1 MGKSFDGQLPL
12 LGTSLPAFVL
22 THARVYSGWLPLGP
36 CLVASSQIK
45 NPQDMTLKTHL
56 AMQSASL
63 NPLQNGSTKEQLWQ
77 IAETVSALSYGTLLK
92 KGDII
97 CTGTPPGQG
106 SSQKPPIWLQ
116 HGETVTVYGEGI
128 GSLVNEVAWE
138 SKKGRQ
144 AKL

>member
-1 MGKSFDGQLPL
+1 
-12 LGTSLPAFVL
+12 
-22 THARVYSGWLPLGP
+22 
-36 CLVASSQIK
+36 VASKEFS
-45 NPQDMTLKTHL
+45 NPQDIVLKTHL
-56 AMQSASL
+56 ALQSASV

-116 HGETVTVYGEGI
+116 HGETVTVWGEGI
-128 GSLVNEVAWE
+128 GSLVNEVEWE
-138 SKKGRQ
+138 SKAPGRS
-144 AKL
+144 KL

>member
-1 MGKSFDGQLPL
+1 M
-12 LGTSLPAFVL
+12 VL
-22 THARVYSGWLPLGP
+22 R
-36 CLVASSQIK
+36 
-45 NPQDMTLKTHL
+45 THL
-56 AMQSASL
+56 ALQSASV

-116 HGETVTVYGEGI
+116 HGEKVTVWGEGI
-128 GSLVNEVAWE
+128 GSLVNEVEWE
-138 SKKGRQ
+138 SKATGRS
-144 AKL
+144 KL

>member
-1 MGKSFDGQLPL
+1 M
-12 LGTSLPAFVL
+12 
-22 THARVYSGWLPLGP
+22 
-36 CLVASSQIK
+36 I
-45 NPQDMTLKTHL
+45 LKTHL
-56 AMQSASL
+56 AMQSASV

-128 GSLVNEVAWE
+128 GSLVNEVEWE